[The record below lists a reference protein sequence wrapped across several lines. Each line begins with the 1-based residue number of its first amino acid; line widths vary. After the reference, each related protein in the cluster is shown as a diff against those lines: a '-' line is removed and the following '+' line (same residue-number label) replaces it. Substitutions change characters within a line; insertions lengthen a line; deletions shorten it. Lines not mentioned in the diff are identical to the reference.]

1 MRWSSSRHYK
11 REKWCMNPPERFPP
25 DDPREWLNRARSSFA
40 MAKNRVPE
48 AYLEDLCFGAQQAAE
63 KAIKAVMIS
72 RNIDFPYVHDLAL
85 LLSIL
90 EKDGENV
97 PDEVRRA
104 TILTPYAVDI
114 RYPSIEQPVSEQDYR
129 DAIEIAEAVIQWATD
144 RLSPELGNSQP
155 DKGL

>member
-1 MRWSSSRHYK
+1 MRWSSNRHYK
-11 REKWCMNPPERFPP
+11 REKWCMKPPERFPP
-25 DDPREWLNRARSSFA
+25 DDPREWLNRAKSSLA
-40 MAKNRVPE
+40 MARNRVPD
-48 AYLEDLCFGAQQAAE
+48 AYLEDLCFGTQQAAE

-90 EKDGENV
+90 EEDGENV

-104 TILTPYAVDI
+104 TRLTPYAVDT
-114 RYPSIEQPVSEQDYR
+114 RYPSVEQPVSEQDYR
-129 DAIEIAEAVIQWATD
+129 DAIGIAEAVIQWAAD

-155 DKGL
+155 EEG

>member
-25 DDPREWLNRARSSFA
+25 DDPREWLNRAKSSFA
-40 MAKNRVPE
+40 MAKNRVPD